1 VPGLIFGESESAG
14 GLCREGTADGP
25 SIARVWGQHLVVCR
39 KKTYILPEDL
49 CSLLTRVRVEP
60 EMKSMEK
67 IVSLCKRRGFLFQS
81 SEIYGGVQ
89 GFWDYGPLGVELKR
103 NLKEAWWH
111 DMISGH
117 NELTEPPGAPS
128 SFEMV
133 GLDSTIIMHPQVWK
147 CSGHYDLFHDHM
159 VDCRES
165 KKRYRFDQVR
175 GRWVEYQ
182 ERRIFVST
190 LAEIEEELSEVRR
203 RAMKF
208 FKLRGKDAD
217 KITIGDESLTLDKL
231 DSTTDV
237 LAPDAKNLDTLTEPR
252 EFNLMFKT
260 TLGALGG
267 EEDVTFLRP
276 ETAQGIFVNFKN
288 VLDSSR
294 VRVPFGIGQVGKSF
308 RNEITPRNFTFRS
321 REFEQ
326 MEIEFF
332 CHPAQSQ
339 DWYQYW
345 RDRRL
350 AWYTALGLS
359 SESLIMREHD
369 PEELAHYSVGTADI
383 EYAFPFLPAGEFGE
397 LEGIAHRGDFDL
409 RSHMEGKLD
418 PDTNPMEVEKDE
430 RGKPKHRGSGKDLTY
445 RDEITNEKF
454 TPHVIEPSAG
464 ADRGAL
470 AFLCEAFTEDEAPD
484 ENGKMQ
490 TRTVMKLHPRLA
502 PVKAAV
508 FPLVKKDGMPEVAQE
523 IYGELKKQMPAFY
536 DAKGAVG
543 RRYRR
548 QDEAGTPFCITVDGE
563 TLTDKTVTIRDRDS
577 LKQWRVKVDDVV
589 AELTQRIQ

>member
-1 VPGLIFGESESAG
+1 
-14 GLCREGTADGP
+14 
-25 SIARVWGQHLVVCR
+25 
-39 KKTYILPEDL
+39 
-49 CSLLTRVRVEP
+49 
-60 EMKSMEK
+60 MKSMEK

-103 NLKEAWWH
+103 NLKEAWWY
-111 DMISGH
+111 DMITSH
-117 NELTEPPGAPS
+117 NELMADPGAPS
-128 SFEMV
+128 TYEMV

-165 KKRYRFDQVR
+165 KKRYRFDQLR

-182 ERRIFVST
+182 DQTIFVAT
-190 LAEIEEELSEVRR
+190 LAEADEELDEVRR
-203 RAMKF
+203 RGMKY
-208 FKLRGKDAD
+208 FKLRNKDAD
-217 KITIGDESLTLDKL
+217 KLKVGEESLTIDKL
-231 DSTTDV
+231 DSTEKV
-237 LAPDAKNLDTLTEPR
+237 LAPDAKSLDTLTEPR

-267 EEDVTFLRP
+267 EEHIAFLRP

-294 VRVPFGIGQVGKSF
+294 VRVPFGIGQIGKSF

-332 CHPAQSQ
+332 CHPDQSA
-339 DWYQYW
+339 DWYRYW

-359 SESLIMREHD
+359 SDSLIMREH
-369 PEELAHYSVGTADI
+369 ESAELAHYSIGTADI
-383 EYAFPFLPAGEFGE
+383 EYAFPFLPEGEFGE

-418 PDTNPMEVEKDE
+418 PKTPKGQRMEVEVGED
-430 RGKPKHRGSGKDLTY
+430 GKPRHRGSGKDLSY
-445 RDEITNEKF
+445 RDEVTNEKF
-454 TPHVIEPSAG
+454 IPHVIEPSAG
-464 ADRGAL
+464 ADRGVL
-470 AFLCEAFTEDEAPD
+470 AFLCEAYTEDEAPD
-484 ENGKMQ
+484 EKGEMQ

-502 PVKAAV
+502 PIKAAV
-508 FPLVKKDGMPEVAQE
+508 FPLVKKDGMPEVAKE
-523 IYGELKKQMPAFY
+523 IYSDLKREMTVFY
-536 DAKGAVG
+536 DEKGAVG

-548 QDEAGTPFCITVDGE
+548 QDEAGTPFCITVDTE
-563 TLTDKTVTIRDRDS
+563 SLQDQTVTIRDRDS
-577 LKQWRVKVDDVV
+577 LKQWRVKIDEV
-589 AELTQRIQ
+589 ASELKARIHG